1 MLYPIYTRPDLSY
14 PVHLLSQFMHAPRI
28 KNLAAATRVLR
39 YLKCTARQGL
49 LFPSKNDL
57 ILNGYCDSDWG
68 GCPNSR
74 KSVIGYSLMLSSLI
88 SWQSKKQSVTSRS
101 IAEAK
106 YRALAYTSEIISVH
120 TLLTDLQIQFN
131 GPTEVHR
138 DQWRSMSPSPATHPT
153 PLLQLL
159 PL

>member
-1 MLYPIYTRPDLSY
+1 MYAIYTRPDLSC
-14 PVHLLSQFMHAPRI
+14 PVHLLGQFFHAPRI

-57 ILNGYCDSDWG
+57 ILKGYCDSDWG

-74 KSVIGYSLMLSSLI
+74 KSVIGYSLILSSSLI

-101 IAEAK
+101 IAETK
-106 YRALAYTSEIISVH
+106 YRALAYTACEIISVH
-120 TLLTDLQIQFN
+120 RLLTDLQVQFN
-131 GPTEVHR
+131 GPTEVHY
-138 DQWRSMSPSPATHPT
+138 DQWRS
-153 PLLQLL
+153 
-159 PL
+159 